1 MAMVRIRTFGLMLA
15 AAALAGG
22 CASTPGEQPPS
33 LISDAAVT
41 GAAPGGG
48 SGADYQLSPQELGY
62 SCKKLT
68 GVMQIRIL
76 QVRQYDAAK
85 NPSAAARGV
94 QAVATPIFG
103 GTTVGSD
110 PEGQHRRDL
119 AMLEAYNRQL
129 ASKNC
134 KTFDLAAALK
144 ASDPNSTPEPTDAKK
159 SP

>member
-1 MAMVRIRTFGLMLA
+1 MPPARPLI
-15 AAALAGG
+15 
-22 CASTPGEQPPS
+22 ASNQD
-33 LISDAAVT
+33 DAAF
-41 GAAPGGG
+41 
-48 SGADYQLSPQELGY
+48 
-62 SCKKLT
+62 
-68 GVMQIRIL
+68 
-76 QVRQYDAAK
+76 
-85 NPSAAARGV
+85 
-94 QAVATPIFG
+94 AVAPPLPEIEPDIVAG
-103 GTTVGSD
+103 TVGSD